1 MGKRTRSFDGRV
13 TKAMIKP
20 LARNA
25 LANVLQTI
33 SGAALLFALYR
44 YINTTLGVEQ
54 LGVWSVVLATVSA
67 SRLADMGL
75 SGGVVRFVARDRA
88 RGELDR
94 AGKVVDTAALSLMV
108 TIGAILPLV
117 YPLLGKLLPHL
128 FEGSYLAQA
137 LAILPYA
144 LVSLWLTVVAAVFQ
158 GGLDGCQRM
167 DLRAGLVVSGQ
178 ALLLALAFW
187 LVPQHGL
194 LGLAWAQIGQGLF
207 LAVIGRFLLRNAL
220 PTLTRLPRRW
230 RKHVLRE
237 MLGYGANL
245 QAATLF
251 MLLVD
256 PVANA
261 LMARFGGPAAA
272 GYFAMANQVVLKARS
287 VIVTANQA
295 VVPYIATLAEG
306 ETGRLDG
313 LYRNNMRVL
322 VFVTIPAFALLFAWA
337 GVFSW
342 LLTGGY
348 QAEFVFFLG
357 LVCLAW
363 CVNTFTGPAYF
374 MNMGTGRVGWN
385 TLAHLMMGTLNVSL
399 GLLLGSFYGAHGV
412 LYAYTIAVITA
423 SGVLIVAFQHQ
434 NRLNWRDAF
443 SREHLG
449 LMVASVVVV
458 AFTWTAA
465 LQITSGTPIGTA
477 IGLVL
482 PPFLLGLAIIYHPM
496 RGQFLSWLTARVP
509 RT

>member
-1 MGKRTRSFDGRV
+1 
-13 TKAMIKP
+13 MIKP

-25 LANVLQTI
+25 LANVLQTVT
-33 SGAALLFALYR
+33 GAALLFALYR

-75 SGGVVRFVARDRA
+75 SGGVIRFVARDRA
-88 RGELDR
+88 RGDFNR
-94 AGKVVDTAALSLMV
+94 AGQVIDTAALSLMV
-108 TIGAILPLV
+108 TIGAVLPLI
-117 YPLLGKLLPHL
+117 YPLLGELLPHL
-128 FEGSYLAQA
+128 FEGNYLAQA

-144 LVSLWLTVVAAVFQ
+144 LLSLWLTVVAAVFQ

-194 LGLAWAQIGQGLF
+194 IGLAWAQIGQSLF
-207 LAVIGRFLLRNAL
+207 LVVIGRFLLRYAL
-220 PTLTRLPRRW
+220 PTLPRLPQQW

-272 GYFAMANQVVLKARS
+272 GYFAMANQVVIKVRS
-287 VIVTANQA
+287 VIVTANHA
-295 VVPYIATLAEG
+295 VVPYIATLSEAEP
-306 ETGRLDG
+306 GRLDRF
-313 LYRNNMRVL
+313 YRENMRVL
-322 VFVTIPAFALLFAWA
+322 AFVALPTFALLFAWA
-337 GVFSW
+337 GLFSW
-342 LLTGGY
+342 LLTDGY
-348 QAEFVFFLG
+348 QPEFVFFLG

-363 CVNTFTGPAYF
+363 GINTFNAPAYF
-374 MNMGTGRVGWN
+374 LNMGTGRVGWN
-385 TLAHLMMGTLNVSL
+385 TLSHLIMGVLNVSL
-399 GLLLGSFYGAHGV
+399 GLLLGSLYGAHGV
-412 LYAYTIAVITA
+412 LYGYTIAMITA
-423 SGVLIVAFQHQ
+423 SVVLIVSFHRQ
-434 NRLNWRDAF
+434 NPVNRRDAF

-449 LMVASVVVV
+449 LLVACVMVV
-458 AFTWTAA
+458 AFGWI
-465 LQITSGTPIGTA
+465 LPLEITSTNPIALA
-477 IGLVL
+477 IELVF
-482 PPFLLGLAIIYHPM
+482 PPLLLGLALYYHPL
-496 RGQFLSWLTARVP
+496 RGQLLSWLIGMAP
-509 RT
+509 RK